1 MATKRRGISKRI
13 RFEVFKRD
21 GFACQY
27 CGKKAPD
34 VLLTVDHVSPVSKNG
49 AHDILNFVTA
59 CEDCNSGKGA
69 RELDD
74 QSVLS
79 KQMAQLAV
87 LSERRE
93 QLKLMVRWRDGLKQ
107 IEQDKLELIVQR
119 IDAIQPGWRTNQTG
133 RSRLQV
139 LLVAVPFD
147 LVCAAIDE
155 AARSVVLQ
163 EDGRATEAST
173 SALHERV
180 SRIAT
185 VMLRDRK
192 NPGMGALYYIR
203 GIARKRWY
211 GHRESY
217 NWRSIA
223 LLKEAQAAGVSL
235 DALTEVA
242 LGIKSFT
249 EFEDEIQSLITSAI
263 NARNHLGQ

>member
-1 MATKRRGISKRI
+1 MAAKRKVISKRI

-34 VLLTVDHVSPVSKNG
+34 ALLTIDHISPVSKNG

-74 QSVLS
+74 QSILA
-79 KQMAQLAV
+79 KQMAQLSV
-87 LSERRE
+87 LGERRE
-93 QLKLMVRWRDGLKQ
+93 QLKLMVKWRDGLKQ
-107 IEQDKLELIVQR
+107 IEEDKLALAVQR
-119 IDAIQPGWRTNQTG
+119 IDALQPGWKTNQTG
-133 RSRLQV
+133 RARLSV
-139 LLVAVPFD
+139 LLNSVPFD

-155 AARSVVLQ
+155 GAKSIVLNA
-163 EDGRATEAST
+163 DGFATEQSIAG
-173 SALHERV
+173 LYERIA
-180 SRIAT
+180 RIAT

-203 GIARKRWY
+203 GIARKRWH

-223 LLKEAQAAGVSL
+223 LLKEARDAGVSV
-235 DALTEVA
+235 DALTQVA
-242 LGIKSFT
+242 LGISSFAQ
-249 EFEDEIQSLITSAI
+249 FESEIEDLIIRAAGPGGESEK
-263 NARNHLGQ
+263 